1 MLCCL
6 SHVQRQVL
14 PRVVASDSNAE
25 DVCVAEK
32 YMLQPSHTH
41 VNDLQR
47 HLLVTRKIGS
57 GVQGVWGCIF
67 REGNA
72 VGTHF

>member
-25 DVCVAEK
+25 DVCVTEK
-32 YMLQPSHTH
+32 YIITLAITHTH

-67 REGNA
+67 NDN
-72 VGTHF
+72 